1 MLRMVQI
8 NNLKEFNSKR
18 RRLIIRFVIL
28 SVIAFTLAQVIPTLA
43 DQQAVNVDA
52 QTDTSTVDS
61 STAQPSPSASE
72 TTQEQSALETSDSDT
87 TTVSAKPN
95 PAVALSDQSMR
106 VSLQSRVSVDP
117 RAQIAKLPPIE
128 ISGPAFVLACIYT
141 QNAIVDVI
149 SKGIVDDQQAQN
161 LFLLGDLSSSL
172 AISGQSELV
181 ASAIRSAGSARISS
195 LGQRIS
201 TASLRIQVVAIDK
214 MAQDATLCS
223 QFAPANQ
230 RTVRFLPIGVDLGLK
245 KGEVDLD

>member
-106 VSLQSRVSVDP
+106 ISLQSRVSVDP

-223 QFAPANQ
+223 QFVPANQ

>member
-1 MLRMVQI
+1 MLRMVQV

-106 VSLQSRVSVDP
+106 ISLQSRVSVDP
-117 RAQIAKLPPIE
+117 RAQIAKLPPVE

-201 TASLRIQVVAIDK
+201 TASLKIQVVAIDK